1 MSTQL
6 AAWSQAVRGAA
17 QGSAERP
24 ASSPAAAPAGVGL
37 LLASGCGTA
46 VAAVCA
52 TGILSITSS
61 APGIWA
67 GLAVLCGGGLAWLLA
82 NAFAFLGSHVPGR
95 AGLFAY
101 LGRGLGRSAALLLT
115 LPYLLASLALVGAE
129 AYVVGRLLARAA
141 GGPDWPYALG
151 FLICTWLLCRRGV
164 KLSLRL
170 QALCTWLLLSALAL
184 LALYTLLGGLQ
195 RGLLLPRLSAP
206 VPSLLSFITAVS
218 QALFLFMGF
227 ELVTSQDEPAP
238 PATLAAALR
247 GSVLVL
253 TGFYALLAL
262 AFAASPLADRSGL
275 TGPMDLAG
283 GVVPQLALAE
293 GAAGQ
298 PAVWLIAGLSLLAS
312 YTSFNGALLALSR
325 LGAALATLGYLPA
338 RFAQIDATS
347 LLPRRALLWLLVIGV
362 VATFLVRSCDLL
374 LPAILAAAPLAALVY
389 AGIAWAQQARAFA
402 SAPRPRRR
410 RLLGRALAPVLATIA
425 LGSLLALGET
435 PQHARPVLILLGS
448 AYAATLLSLFRP
460 ALRRWRGSR

>member
-6 AAWSQAVRGAA
+6 AAWSPTVRGALR
-17 QGSAERP
+17 GSAALPE
-24 ASSPAAAPAGVGL
+24 SPPIAAPAGVGL

-52 TGILSITSS
+52 TGILSISSS

-101 LGRGLGRSAALLLT
+101 LGRGLGRSTALLLT

-129 AYVVGRLLARAA
+129 AYVVGRLLACAA

-151 FLICTWLLCRRGV
+151 FLLCTWLLCRRGV

-170 QALCTWLLLSALAL
+170 QALCTWLLLSGLAL
-184 LALYTLLGGLQ
+184 LALYTLADALH
-195 RGLLLPRLSAP
+195 RGLLLPRLAAP
-206 VPSLLSFITAVS
+206 VPSLLSFITAVG

-238 PATLAAALR
+238 PATLRAALR

-262 AFAASPLADRSGL
+262 AFAASQHADRSGL
-275 TGPMDLAG
+275 TGATDPG
-283 GVVPQLALAE
+283 GWVVPQLALAE
-293 GAAGQ
+293 GAAGR

-338 RFAQIDATS
+338 GFAQIDARS
-347 LLPRRALLWLLVIGV
+347 LLPRRALLCLLLIGV
-362 VATFLVRSCDLL
+362 LATWLVRSYDLL
-374 LPAILAAAPLAALVY
+374 LPSILAAAPLAALVY

-402 SAPRPRRR
+402 SAPRPRLR
-410 RLLGRALAPVLATIA
+410 RLLGWGLAPLLATIA
-425 LGSLLALGET
+425 LGSLLALGER
-435 PQHARPVLILLGS
+435 PQHTRPVLILLS
-448 AYAATLLSLFRP
+448 AVYAATLLSLSRP
-460 ALRRWRGSR
+460 ALRRWRGYR